1 MPKRTDNPALPDVV
15 EKSVVPDHIAK
26 SLIDGGMKAVMIE
39 IEIIR
44 DGSGKE
50 QFRVRPRRIL

>member
-1 MPKRTDNPALPDVV
+1 MPKRTDTQDLRDVV
-15 EKSVVPDHIAK
+15 EKAVIPDHIAK

-44 DGSGKE
+44 DRSGKK
-50 QFRVRPRRIL
+50 QFRVRPRQIL